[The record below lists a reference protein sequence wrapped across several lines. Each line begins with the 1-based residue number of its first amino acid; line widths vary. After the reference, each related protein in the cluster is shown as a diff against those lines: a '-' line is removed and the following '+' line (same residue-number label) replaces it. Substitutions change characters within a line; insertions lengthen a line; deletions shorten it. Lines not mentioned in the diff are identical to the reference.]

1 MIQVT
6 YFKKRRVF
14 DQQKEQTLRKL
25 EAEGA
30 RPLDSSDA
38 GGVGATTMKGGK

>member
-1 MIQVT
+1 VT

-14 DQQKEQTLRKL
+14 EYQKEQTIKKL

-30 RPLDSSDA
+30 TGLET
-38 GGVGATTMKGGK
+38 GASASALKGR